1 MDHFHYHF
9 VKEKEN
15 LKNLIRLQAQSE
27 KAFSH
32 IISAINLCETYRY
45 QNILKEKLLINNKL
59 FLME

>member
-1 MDHFHYHF
+1 

-59 FLME
+59 FLMK